1 VERGR
6 ETPSRP
12 YAVSIKKSAFR
23 SLKKIPVADQKRL
36 QALIRG
42 LETDPLPSSARRL
55 TAPGDPVYRIRSGVY
70 RILYE
75 VDSKAVTVL
84 VLRVGH
90 RGAVYDRLD
99 AIR

>member
-1 VERGR
+1 MERGR
-6 ETPSRP
+6 ETPPRP
-12 YAVSIKKSAFR
+12 HVVTLKKSAFR
-23 SLKKIPVADQKRL
+23 SLEKIPVADRKRL

-42 LETDPLPSSARRL
+42 LAIDPSPSSARRL
-55 TAPGDPVYRIRSGVY
+55 TAPGDPIYRIRSGVY

-75 VDSKAVTVL
+75 VDSKTVTVL

-90 RGAVYDRLD
+90 RGMVYDRLD